1 MKFSG
6 QALAAEAFAEGIAGR
21 THLWVRYV
29 E

>member
-1 MKFSG
+1 MKFRG
-6 QALAAEAFAEGIAGR
+6 QALAAEAVSESIAGR